1 MSTFIFVGITSKNTL
16 CKVTGFNISMQ
27 KNDSILLSH
36 TGLKYYYKTDRKI
49 FEQLKRKYLSKQWSG
64 ANFET
69 QIKEIAHN
77 IRNTKS
83 NQTVKQKKIY
93 QPQQINLLSCY
104 GL

>member
-1 MSTFIFVGITSKNTL
+1 VLLGILSIP
-16 CKVTGFNISMQ
+16 NIS
-27 KNDSILLSH
+27 
-36 TGLKYYYKTDRKI
+36 DR
-49 FEQLKRKYLSKQWSG
+49 QLRITNSGVKYLSKHWNG